1 MLSFTACFPL
11 SVPIIEA
18 FYDMYNDVV
27 TVIQEIQKKRAS
39 SKFISE
45 ANTSSFTSDGGGNIS
60 AVKVWRVLQ

>member
-27 TVIQEIQKKRAS
+27 TVIQEIQKK
-39 SKFISE
+39 
-45 ANTSSFTSDGGGNIS
+45 
-60 AVKVWRVLQ
+60 